1 MQLTRTTTAKSDEHK
16 HGNKYGNLPKNE
28 SGENTFG
35 NFSAGWHNRIRL
47 PFLINSSIKM
57 LDVYCTSAR

>member
-1 MQLTRTTTAKSDEHK
+1 MCNVSGIHMQLTRTTTAKSDEHK

-35 NFSAGWHNRIRL
+35 NFSAG
-47 PFLINSSIKM
+47 
-57 LDVYCTSAR
+57 SAR